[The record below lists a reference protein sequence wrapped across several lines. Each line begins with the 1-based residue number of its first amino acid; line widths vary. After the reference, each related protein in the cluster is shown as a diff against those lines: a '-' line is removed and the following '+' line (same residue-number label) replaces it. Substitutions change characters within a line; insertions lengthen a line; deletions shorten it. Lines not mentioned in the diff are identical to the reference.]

1 MRGKPVVIDA
11 EWLEAIRI
19 KTLLE
24 YPPNRLVYQILKGF
38 VIVTAAIVALPLI
51 VYPGLFIVKALGI
64 AVLLAFLLIGPY
76 VAALADEFPHL
87 PQYLMGIGIGSLLV
101 VSIVRVAQRLC
112 KWS

>member
-1 MRGKPVVIDA
+1 MRGKPVLIDA
-11 EWLEAIRI
+11 EWLEAMRL

-38 VIVTAAIVALPLI
+38 VIVIAAIVALPL
-51 VYPGLFIVKALGI
+51 VAYFGLYILKALGI
-64 AVLLAFLLIGPY
+64 ALLLTFISIGPY
-76 VAALADEFPHL
+76 VAALAEEFPHL